1 MHIVDISA
9 LYSPTGGGIRTYTR
23 HKLRAAHRLGVPLT
37 VVVPG
42 AENMIEQVNAHAR
55 LVSIASPRFP
65 LDRSYFY
72 FASDAIIHAALDEY
86 RPDFVEASSPWG
98 SATAVARWPGKV
110 PRALIMHAEPVSA
123 WGHRWFEGIADHDT
137 IDRLSVPF
145 WRRFR
150 KLDQAFDIVISAA
163 PSLTRRLATGGM
175 QRVETIPMGVEP
187 GIFSPSYRDP
197 ALRARLLERCHLP
210 ETATLLL
217 GSGRFSPEKR
227 WPLVIAAAAA
237 AGYSRPL
244 GLAIIGDGHDRVK
257 VAAAAGEN
265 PHVLL
270 LAPTD
275 SRADFARLMASADLL
290 VHGSSAETFGMVQA
304 EARASGLPMVVPDEG
319 AAADQAQPDASDPAV
334 VAGGTPGRAL
344 TYITGDA
351 ASAASVI
358 GRAIDNLPAM
368 QAAALAAVPAVRPM
382 DAHFDEL
389 FARYAELA
397 AARRAA

>member
-42 AENMIEQVNAHAR
+42 AEDHVEQVNAHAR
-55 LVSIASPRFP
+55 LVNIASPRFP

-98 SATAVARWPGKV
+98 SATAVARWPGTA
-110 PRALIMHAEPVSA
+110 PRSLIMHAEPVSA

-175 QRVETIPMGVEP
+175 RRVETIPMGVEP
-187 GIFSPSYRDP
+187 GIFSPALRDP
-197 ALRARLLERCHLP
+197 ALRARLLERCQLP

-319 AAADQAQPDASDPAV
+319 AAADQAEPDALDA
-334 VAGGTPGRAL
+334 TQPGRAM
-344 TYITGDA
+344 TYVTGDA

-368 QAAALAAVPAVRPM
+368 QAAARAVAASVRPM

-389 FARYAELA
+389 FARYAQLTA
-397 AARRAA
+397 GRRAA